1 MFFTFDG
8 IDGTGK
14 STQASLFCAW
24 LTERGK
30 TVVHCRD
37 PGSTQVGEQLRE
49 IVLGRGDLRIGARA
63 ETLIYMAARAQ
74 LVEEIVRPAL
84 AAGNVVVSD
93 RFLLANVVYQAHGF
107 GLDADEV
114 WQVGRFATGGLE
126 PTRTFLL
133 DMDVP
138 AARRRLQGDADRME
152 ERDLDYFQR
161 VRDGFLAEARRH
173 AGQIVVIPADGA
185 VNEVQDA
192 IRAVSGIS

>member
-24 LTERGK
+24 LTGQGK

-37 PGSTQVGEQLRE
+37 PGSTAVGEQLRE
-49 IVLGRGDLRIGARA
+49 IVLQRGDLKIGARA

-107 GLDADEV
+107 GLEAGDV
-114 WQVGRFATGGLE
+114 WEVGRFATGGLE

-133 DMDVP
+133 DMDVA
-138 AARRRLQGDADRME
+138 AARKRLQGDADRME
-152 ERDLDYFQR
+152 GRDADYFQR
-161 VRDGFLAEARRH
+161 VRDGFLLEARQH
-173 AGQIVVIPADGA
+173 ADQIVVIAANRA
-185 VNEVQDA
+185 VNEVQAD
-192 IRAVSGIS
+192 IRAAAGIS